1 MSVPRPKRA
10 AGTTADK
17 RNGQRLV
24 EVGTTPGAV
33 DRTDP
38 PDHICEQARQ
48 AWEDFWADRPALLLT
63 PSSRVVLLR
72 WVDALDRYLR
82 TTAEAD
88 REPLVAGSQ
97 GQMVVNP
104 LYKIAQAALTTAQDC
119 ERQLGVGGLNAAN
132 LGLAAISEKRS
143 LQEMNAR
150 YGGDPS
156 GGNGAGEEEED
167 PRLKIV
173 KGQSS

>member
-1 MSVPRPKRA
+1 MPRPKKS
-10 AGTTADK
+10 AGTAADK

-24 EVGTTPGAV
+24 DVGPAPGGVQKA
-33 DRTDP
+33 DP
-38 PDHICEQARQ
+38 PEHVCEQARQ
-48 AWEDFWADRPALLLT
+48 AWDDFWADRPALLMT
-63 PSSRVVLLR
+63 PSSRVVLVR

-88 REPLVAGSQ
+88 RQPLVEGSQ

-104 LYKIAQAALTTAQDC
+104 LYKIAQSALTTVTDC
-119 ERQLGVGGLNAAN
+119 ERQLGIGGLNAAN

-156 GGNGAGEEEED
+156 GDDGSGEEED
-167 PRLKIV
+167 PRIIQ
-173 KGQSS
+173 GGIGT